1 MSRPRRATD
10 TRFERDPAGRTARGA
25 LKREQILDAA
35 AKVFARGG
43 YAGTTLSEIAEEV
56 GSAGAGSLYYHFKSR
71 EHLVEE
77 VLRRGV
83 RIAFEQSRGAVAALP
98 PTASPLERLKAA
110 IRAQMLAVV
119 VLSDYARATVRSTGQ
134 VPVEVWT
141 RVNADFRRYGR
152 FYDELIAAAM
162 ESGEVDAKIDR
173 SALRMLIAGAINWAP
188 EWFRKGGTSNAEDVA
203 NLLVRLIVQGVAAGG
218 KGPASVDGSTARLR

>member
-1 MSRPRRATD
+1 MNRPGSTSNVREAARRT
-10 TRFERDPAGRTARGA
+10 TRGA
-25 LKREQILDAA
+25 VKREQILDAA
-35 AKVFARGG
+35 AKVFARRG
-43 YAGTTLSEIAEEV
+43 YTSTTLGEIAEEV

-98 PTASPLERLKAA
+98 ATASPLERLKAA
-110 IRAQMLAVV
+110 IRAQMLAVM

-134 VPVEVWT
+134 VPVEVWA
-141 RVNADFRRYGR
+141 RINADFRRYGR

-162 ESGEVDAKIDR
+162 QSGEVDATIDR
-173 SALRMLIAGAINWAP
+173 GALRMLIAGAINWAP
-188 EWFRKGGTSNAEDVA
+188 EWFRKSGTSSAEEVA
-203 NLLVRLIVQGVAAGG
+203 DLLVRLVVRGVA
-218 KGPASVDGSTARLR
+218 LRGREL

>member
-1 MSRPRRATD
+1 MVSAVSRPRRAAE
-10 TRFERDPAGRTARGA
+10 TRLPREATRRTSRGA

-35 AKVFARGG
+35 AKVFARRG
-43 YAGTTLSEIAEEV
+43 YTSTTLAEIAEEV

-98 PTASPLERLKAA
+98 GSASPLERLKAA

-134 VPVEVWT
+134 VPSEVWA
-141 RVNADFRRYGR
+141 RINADFRRYGK
-152 FYDELIAAAM
+152 FYDELIAAAV

-188 EWFRKGGTSNAEDVA
+188 EWFRKSGTSSAEEVA
-203 NLLVRLIVQGVAAGG
+203 DLLVRLVVRGVAVSG
-218 KGPASVDGSTARLR
+218 KGPP